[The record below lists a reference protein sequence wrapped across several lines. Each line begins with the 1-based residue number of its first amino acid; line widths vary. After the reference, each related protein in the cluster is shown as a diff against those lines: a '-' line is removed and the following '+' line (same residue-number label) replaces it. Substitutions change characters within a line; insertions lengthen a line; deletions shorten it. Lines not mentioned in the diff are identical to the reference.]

1 MADERIE
8 LITMPKWG
16 MTMTEGKISAWFKQE
31 GETVEVGEELVEVET
46 DKISNGVEAEHSG
59 LLRRVLVPEGQ
70 SARCGSLIAIMAP
83 PDVADARIDSF
94 LEGFTPSED
103 AGDDGVGSLTSQ
115 SIDAGGLRLNV
126 VTAHGG
132 NGTPVVLIHG
142 FGADAGSWMFNQE
155 VLADGR
161 DVHAIDLPSHGGS
174 EVTSECVDV
183 ASMASALADSITA
196 VAPDGAYLVGH
207 SLGGRVALRLAT
219 MPDLNVKSLSLI
231 APVGLGDEINHDFV
245 DQFIAADRRR
255 PMKAVLQMLMADSD
269 AVTSEMIERT
279 LSFKRI
285 DGVSAA
291 LQAIADASL
300 GVDTIAQNI
309 DTDLAAVN
317 CPVLVIWG
325 KQDQVLP
332 ASSADRIRDRA
343 RVVLIDDAGHMPQM
357 ETSAEVNEALA
368 DFIDGIES

>member
-1 MADERIE
+1 
-8 LITMPKWG
+8 
-16 MTMTEGKISAWFKQE
+16 
-31 GETVEVGEELVEVET
+31 
-46 DKISNGVEAEHSG
+46 
-59 LLRRVLVPEGQ
+59 
-70 SARCGSLIAIMAP
+70 
-83 PDVADARIDSF
+83 
-94 LEGFTPSED
+94 
-103 AGDDGVGSLTSQ
+103 
-115 SIDAGGLRLNV
+115 
-126 VTAHGG
+126 
-132 NGTPVVLIHG
+132 
-142 FGADAGSWMFNQE
+142 
-155 VLADGR
+155 
-161 DVHAIDLPSHGGS
+161 
-174 EVTSECVDV
+174 
-183 ASMASALADSITA
+183 
-196 VAPDGAYLVGH
+196 
-207 SLGGRVALRLAT
+207 
-219 MPDLNVKSLSLI
+219 
-231 APVGLGDEINHDFV
+231 
-245 DQFIAADRRR
+245 
-255 PMKAVLQMLMADSD
+255 MADSD

-300 GVDTIAQNI
+300 GEDTIAQNI